1 MAYLDVQQ
9 LEKSFGDR
17 LALSGMSFTVDRGE
31 VYSLV
36 GPNGAGKTTT
46 INIICSLLT
55 EDAGRVTLDGAPIDA
70 STRSRIGIA
79 PQEIALYRDLTCAQ
93 NLEFFAG
100 LYGLRGSARTAR
112 VSDCLRTVGLE
123 DRADSITSDLSG
135 GMQRRLHIAVT
146 MLHEPPLMILDEPTV
161 GLDLEARHR
170 VWDVV
175 RDLRTK
181 GRAILLTTHHLQ
193 EAEVLSTRIGIV
205 AAGRVV
211 AEGSMEE
218 LRSLIPAAELAVVE
232 SDDTAAVRRRAEERG
247 LTCRDAGSRLTV
259 WLPRKA
265 ELEEV
270 AGYFRGIPL
279 ASLSLKPVGLEEVY
293 AETVMD

>member
-9 LEKSFGDR
+9 LEKSFGNR
-17 LALSGMSFTVDRGE
+17 LALTGMSFTVDRGE

-55 EDAGRVTLDGAPIDA
+55 ENAGRVTLDGAPIDA
-70 STRSRIGIA
+70 SARSCIGIA

-135 GMQRRLHIAVT
+135 GMKRRLHIAVT

-175 RDLRTK
+175 RGLRSE

-205 AAGRVV
+205 AAGQVV
-211 AEGSMEE
+211 AEGSIEE

-232 SDDTAAVRRRAEERG
+232 SDDTAAVRRRAEGRG
-247 LTCRDAGSRLTV
+247 LTCRDAGSRVTV

-279 ASLSLKPVGLEEVY
+279 ASLTLKPVGLEEVY
-293 AETVMD
+293 AETVKG